1 MKINDDCECQE
12 VVPPPRKFKPMHIT
26 FLIDGSD
33 GYNEKTRNKIGYT
46 EGIFSV
52 KNALCLQFEVTDHFQ
67 PMHLI

>member
-1 MKINDDCECQE
+1 MTHLDDLKINDDCECQE

-46 EGIFSV
+46 EGMVLRFKIM
-52 KNALCLQFEVTDHFQ
+52 C
-67 PMHLI
+67 